1 MKVRI
6 VEPHCLSFQFSRYG
20 RRICLESNKFPSDT
34 AGPVTI
40 LGEALDKL
48 AKIS

>member
-1 MKVRI
+1 MKVQI
-6 VEPHCLSFQFSRYG
+6 VEPHCLSFQFSRSG
-20 RRICLESNKFPSDT
+20 RRICLSNKFPSDT